1 MFSFF
6 SSLSLFFIMSITWGD
21 LPREILEIVF
31 KKLKEEYFNIDYD
44 LRECS
49 LVCHGWALAAQ
60 EVLFSTANLNSEAD
74 VEKLI
79 YTVACKPSL
88 AGFVKFLNYRY
99 HEKTSYRHV
108 AHLAIFAKF
117 FPHLERF
124 DASGFIDDPF
134 YELFCNLVNDGKF
147 PYLKEFPKSWNTHQD
162 SLRASCL
169 ISHGKNSITELKLFR
184 HDDTSRNEYKLICH
198 ELPQFSKLDEL
209 EITVI
214 SEVPQSVIKYIES
227 VTLSTARKL
236 DFTLD
241 FPEVSI
247 LGEQD
252 FRKVQPMVKVKKFSA
267 SLWRRLNIDHADFIL
282 YLMKKFPN
290 LDDLKL
296 SFHHH
301 WYIKFTGPGSAK
313 LTSTSI
319 LFNQFFKYLS
329 KISEFSFSH
338 CYVDANKL
346 SYLVEQFLINN
357 DSKKKK
363 PVELTLTSRGSH
375 SDHEQVSYAII
386 ELCRRKKRMVNEI
399 SVILVP
405 EVYDLV
411 CSSFLEAVGDS
422 FNSLIFDSNDTPDL
436 PTVLNDIAEFCPNL
450 ESLSITGSIYL
461 DSANKNHASYET
473 HSQLKTLT
481 LYHDFS
487 SELFPILSKQFP
499 CLENLILRK
508 FHSEENDA
516 ICGFAYLMN
525 QKDPSASKAVKNR
538 KITYFDMLNFSI
550 KHLTIEASVEE
561 YMFEAR
567 LKHMYLRIITQND
580 GRTRYCHII
589 APSPT
594 EEYPKKKQD
603 FEIAE
608 NPTEAEYMST
618 IGHAYYLHYEISC
631 NYVEKIKMIEYPI
644 NFDTLSIEF
653 YVI

>member
-1 MFSFF
+1 
-6 SSLSLFFIMSITWGD
+6 MSITWGD

-31 KKLKEEYFNIDYD
+31 NKLKEEYFNIDYD

-49 LVCHGWALAAQ
+49 LVCHRWALAAQ

-88 AGFVKFLNYRY
+88 AGR
-99 HEKTSYRHV
+99 V

-147 PYLKEFPKSWNTHQD
+147 RYLKEFPKSWNTHQD

-252 FRKVQPMVKVKKFSA
+252 FRKVQPMVKKS
-267 SLWRRLNIDHADFIL
+267 
-282 YLMKKFPN
+282 
-290 LDDLKL
+290 
-296 SFHHH
+296 
-301 WYIKFTGPGSAK
+301 
-313 LTSTSI
+313 
-319 LFNQFFKYLS
+319 
-329 KISEFSFSH
+329 
-338 CYVDANKL
+338 
-346 SYLVEQFLINN
+346 
-357 DSKKKK
+357 
-363 PVELTLTSRGSH
+363 VELTLTSRGSH

-405 EVYDLV
+405 EVYDLI

-422 FNSLIFDSNDTPDL
+422 FNSLIIDSNNTPDL
-436 PTVLNDIAEFCPNL
+436 PTVLNDIKEFCPNL

-461 DSANKNHASYET
+461 DSANNNHASYET

-567 LKHMYLRIITQND
+567 LKHMYLRIITHND
-580 GRTRYCHII
+580 GKTRYCHII